1 MTENQAAHILIV
13 DDEAEMRELLCD
25 LIETAG
31 LRATAVEDG
40 AAMRAELETGGESGR
55 YSLLILDLRLRREDG
70 LTLARGVRAT
80 SAIPIMILT
89 GKGDETDRI
98 LGLELAADDYLMKP
112 FNPRE
117 LQARVRALLRRAGGD
132 FLPFPPFPATTP
144 SLPGAPTARDAV
156 RFGEWML
163 DFTER
168 TLRTLHTQRTSGNQ
182 RNQVC
187 ALTPSEF
194 ALLEIFARNAD
205 RVLTRDHL
213 LEHLRGQQC
222 DAFDRTIDVLILRL
236 RRKIERNPAHPEF
249 ILTERGI
256 GYVFRTHSE
265 RE

>member
-1 MTENQAAHILIV
+1 MTAEQTAHVLIV
-13 DDEAEMRELLCD
+13 DDEAEMREMLCD

-31 LRATAVEDG
+31 FRATAVEDG
-40 AAMRAELETGGESGR
+40 TAMRAELESGGESGY
-55 YSLLILDLRLRREDG
+55 YSLLILDLRLKREDG
-70 LTLARGVRAT
+70 LTLARGVRAA

-117 LQARVRALLRRAGGD
+117 LLARVRALLRRAGGD
-132 FLPFPPFPATTP
+132 FQPALSASSAP
-144 SLPGAPTARDAV
+144 STAAAGHDLI
-156 RFGEWML
+156 RFGEWTL
-163 DFTER
+163 DLTER
-168 TLRTLHTQRTSGNQ
+168 ALRDRRKQP
-182 RNQVC
+182 C

-194 ALLEIFARNAD
+194 ALLETFARNPG
-205 RVLTRDHL
+205 RVLTRDQL
-213 LEHLRGQQC
+213 LEDLRGQQC

-249 ILTERGI
+249 IRTERGI
-256 GYVFRTHSE
+256 GYIFRLNAE